1 MKIAYVKSLEE
12 RCKKVM
18 MSQNIEKPKL
28 SEYFE
33 EKYALHEYSD
43 KKVQFEIKFL
53 FKFYEDKPDLFLR
66 HFVVGMPD
74 YKPTDQDLDDW
85 SKLDY
90 MFIKHSIGIFGEMD
104 NITEDINVLFNH
116 NYQRVRT
123 FLYMSI
129 FVSIYFIFYALF
141 FYFGLLCFRKRK
153 HHCMTISTIIS
164 RFMVIKFGLV
174 MQMSTF

>member
-12 RCKKVM
+12 RCKRVIA
-18 MSQNIEKPKL
+18 SQNIEKPKL

-104 NITEDINVLFNH
+104 NVTEDINVLFNH

-129 FVSIYFIFYALF
+129 FVSIYFIFYALLF
-141 FYFGLLCFRKRK
+141 NFVFYVSEKEN
-153 HHCMTISTIIS
+153 TIA
-164 RFMVIKFGLV
+164 
-174 MQMSTF
+174 